1 MKKQSYVS
9 NMEQAVAKKTGKK
22 PALGSGKRF
31 AALQGSL
38 AKKGA
43 TDPAALAA
51 WIGRKKYGTKKF
63 AALSAKGRK
72 RGK

>member
-1 MKKQSYVS
+1 MPSKKYVKD
-9 NMEQAVAKKTGKK
+9 MEQSVAKKMVKK
-22 PALGSGKRF
+22 PPLGSGKRF

-38 AKKGA
+38 KKRGA
-43 TDPAALAA
+43 ENPAALAA

-72 RGK
+72 RSM